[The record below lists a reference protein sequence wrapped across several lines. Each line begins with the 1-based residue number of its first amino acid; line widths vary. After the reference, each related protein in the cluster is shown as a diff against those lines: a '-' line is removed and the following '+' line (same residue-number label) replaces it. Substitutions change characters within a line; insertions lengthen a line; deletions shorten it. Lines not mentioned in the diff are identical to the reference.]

1 MERFDAYL
9 KNEMSESDRVQFELE
24 LNENPKLKTE
34 FEFHRDFLVDLE
46 EGAEYH
52 EIRTT
57 LRAIHKKPGVGDRNF
72 FTSPQFLIPL
82 ALVASVALI
91 VSIINPFVKSGEEQ
105 MSMALDTK
113 TTNEQVQ
120 MAPTEGAV
128 TESPDSTSALFPTEM
143 ELTETKNLESDFV
156 EPLKTVND
164 GNAFLIDDNGYF
176 LTAKTAH
183 VKKSVVNLQTSDKQH
198 SFQAAVV
205 YRDPENR
212 FAILKCH
219 ARIAENFDS
228 IPIKLFE
235 GDLNSIHEVF
245 VYGVDRGTFTYL
257 KEDLDFQLVNE
268 QYYGDSMAYV
278 LNLKTN
284 KSMTGSP
291 VFTMDGELIGL
302 TVLIKFGNINVT
314 YLLDAHYIGTK
325 LDYLQ
330 VESPDLDMSTNYSPK
345 AKTKANLMKTFKPFI
360 FELHP

>member
-9 KNEMSESDRVQFELE
+9 KNEMSEPDRMQFELE

-34 FEFHRDFLVDLE
+34 FEFHRDFLVELE

-52 EIRTT
+52 EIRTS

-91 VSIINPFVKSGEEQ
+91 VTIINPFVKPGEEN
-105 MSMALDTK
+105 MGMALDSK
-113 TTNEQVQ
+113 TTNDQVQ
-120 MAPTEGAV
+120 EAPTEAAV
-128 TESPDSTSALFPTEM
+128 TESADSTSALFPTEM
-143 ELTETKNLESDFV
+143 KLTETKNLESDFV
-156 EPLKTVND
+156 SPVSTSQSA
-164 GNAFLIDDNGYF
+164 NAFLIDNNGYF

-183 VKKSVVNLQTSDKQH
+183 VKNSKVVLQTSDKQH

-212 FAILKCH
+212 FALLKCH
-219 ARIAENFDS
+219 QNVAQKFDS
-228 IPIKLFE
+228 IPIRFFQ
-235 GDLNSIHEVF
+235 GDLDTVKHVF
-245 VYGVDRGTFTYL
+245 VYGFDTGELTYT
-257 KEDLDFQLVNE
+257 KADLDYQLVNSE
-268 QYYGDSMAYV
+268 IYGDSMAYV
-278 LNLKTN
+278 LKLKTS
-284 KSMTGSP
+284 KSMAGSP
-291 VFTMDGELIGL
+291 VFTMDGQLIGL
-302 TVLIKFGNINVT
+302 TVRIKYGNINVT

-330 VESPDLDMSTNYSPK
+330 AEDPDLDWRTNSSPK
-345 AKTKANLMKTFKPFI
+345 AKTKAQLMTAFKPFI